1 MHKVRAVAWRPRRPH
16 GVQWRCHG
24 DAAAIPRRSRRS
36 HCAHLGVLSFSCTPC
51 SRREDATLQG
61 LYKRRP
67 SDMRCVHFNFIW
79 LKLIKIRV
87 MLETFGRIWHNVFVF
102 HWCGVWYMDPS
113 ITNRTWCVM
122 FVLCLCFFFFFS
134 IALFVVV
141 ICKLVDTITVIL
153 ISYVFRPMHKM
164 FKYV

>member
-1 MHKVRAVAWRPRRPH
+1 MYVTYVCLFFFFCSVDKRV
-16 GVQWRCHG
+16 VQ
-24 DAAAIPRRSRRS
+24 IKKYS
-36 HCAHLGVLSFSCTPC
+36 
-51 SRREDATLQG
+51 G
-61 LYKRRP
+61 LKFVNMRGWCYKRRP

-164 FKYV
+164 FKYVLHLLR